1 MQIYFS
7 DIFKKQLKTLK
18 KRYVSVKDDL
28 LLSLDNLKLKDERFI
43 GRGIYKIRVRCSDS
57 LSGKKGGFRV
67 YLYYYKK
74 RELLV
79 ALCIYHKSKKES
91 ISQIELK
98 YYFDEIVFEL
108 TENYTKKSL

>member
-28 LLSLDNLKLKDERFI
+28 LLSLDNLNLKDERFI
-43 GRGIYKIRVRCSDS
+43 GRGIYKIRVSCSDS

-67 YLYYYKK
+67 YVYFYKK

-79 ALCIYHKSKKES
+79 PLCIYHKSQKDS
-91 ISQIELK
+91 ISEIELK
-98 YYFDEIVFEL
+98 YYFDEIIFQL
-108 TENYTKKSL
+108 AQNYTKKSL